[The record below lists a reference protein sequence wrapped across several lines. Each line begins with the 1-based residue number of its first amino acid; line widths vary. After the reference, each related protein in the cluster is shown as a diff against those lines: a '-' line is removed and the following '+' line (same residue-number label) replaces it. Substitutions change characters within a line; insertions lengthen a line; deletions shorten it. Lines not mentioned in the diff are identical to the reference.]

1 MDGVGNIWSATMEGK
16 AVRKLTNFDS
26 DLIFSYDVSS
36 DNRLVIARDTF
47 AMGMALIKIAK

>member
-1 MDGVGNIWSATMEGK
+1 MEGK